1 LPRHRNDFISKV
13 SLFIQTAVDMAAQD
27 SLGCRAWVRAGSMDI
42 VERWFF
48 VAAATSLLVL
58 IGLGLLGN

>member
-1 LPRHRNDFISKV
+1 
-13 SLFIQTAVDMAAQD
+13 
-27 SLGCRAWVRAGSMDI
+27 VRAGSMDM

-48 VAAATSLLVL
+48 VAAATSFFVL